1 MVFRT
6 RRDWQRE
13 SYVLYVG
20 TGKRRNIGVDIR
32 QMEMEDGET
41 YDKAKQRV
49 VAARVEDFL
58 DGHKTLLYYPF
69 AGGIDMRLKTWVK
82 PADWRLVASYY
93 GKTEKVQK
101 AAIVQEFKEG
111 TKKLHVAT
119 KAIGLGGDL
128 R

>member
-1 MVFRT
+1 M
-6 RRDWQRE
+6 
-13 SYVLYVG
+13 LYVG
-20 TGKRRNIGVDIR
+20 TVKRRNISFDIR

-82 PADWRLVASYY
+82 PVDWRLVASYY
-93 GKTEKVQK
+93 GKKDKGTESSLVAGVQGRN
-101 AAIVQEFKEG
+101 QETDCGYESLWYGSG
-111 TKKLHVAT
+111 TSV
-119 KAIGLGGDL
+119 I
-128 R
+128 